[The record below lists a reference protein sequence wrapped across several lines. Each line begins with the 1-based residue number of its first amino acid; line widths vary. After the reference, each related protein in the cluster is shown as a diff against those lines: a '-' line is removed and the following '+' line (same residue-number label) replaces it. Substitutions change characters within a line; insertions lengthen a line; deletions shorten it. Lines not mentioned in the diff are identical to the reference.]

1 MLVRCRQLIP
11 LLFTTVRVVRSAKK
25 TVITTPQ
32 FSSHRSTM
40 SNNKITK
47 QPVQGVGGLSPS
59 FFDASS
65 KAYLADPKNKLACNA
80 LTASD
85 WEKVVGNNDEIR
97 SINPSFSK
105 KLLPD
110 MKSTSQRQSG
120 RCWLFAVLNVMR
132 REMVTKYNLN
142 DDFELSQTYLFFYDK
157 LEKCNYFLENIIAT
171 TDEKMEDRLLSH
183 LVDNP
188 IEDGGQWDMVVNIV
202 EKYGV
207 VPKYV
212 MPDVE
217 PAKFTRRMNNF
228 LLYQLRDYAKTLR
241 EMHQEGTA
249 VEVVRARK
257 EEMMETVYRILAIHL
272 GEPPQTFDWK
282 VHDKDKKFLSFPKQT
297 PQLFYQTH
305 VPTTVTDLVCVV
317 NDPRHPYGC
326 TMTVQMLGNV
336 QEGRQVLYLNLSME
350 DVIHYAKKT
359 IDQNQPVWFGCD
371 VGAESNVKGQGLMS
385 TDLWDYDSV
394 FGTTP
399 HLSKADRLRYG
410 QSLMTHAMV
419 LTGYDEDDSTKD
431 EPSQWRVEN
440 SWGDD
445 HGDKGYSLLK
455 KKWFREYVYEIAVH
469 QDLLSDEHKAALSKK
484 PDITLPPWDPM
495 GALA

>member
-1 MLVRCRQLIP
+1 M
-11 LLFTTVRVVRSAKK
+11 
-25 TVITTPQ
+25 
-32 FSSHRSTM
+32 
-40 SNNKITK
+40 
-47 QPVQGVGGLSPS
+47 G
-59 FFDASS
+59 
-65 KAYLADPKNKLACNA
+65 
-80 LTASD
+80 
-85 WEKVVGNNDEIR
+85 
-97 SINPSFSK
+97 
-105 KLLPD
+105 
-110 MKSTSQRQSG
+110 
-120 RCWLFAVLNVMR
+120 
-132 REMVTKYNLN
+132 
-142 DDFELSQTYLFFYDK
+142 
-157 LEKCNYFLENIIAT
+157 
-171 TDEKMEDRLLSH
+171 
-183 LVDNP
+183 
-188 IEDGGQWDMVVNIV
+188 VNIV

-228 LLYQLRDYAKTLR
+228 LLYQLRDYAHELR
-241 EMHQEGTA
+241 GMLQQDGTS

-257 EEMMETVYRILAIHL
+257 EEMMATVYRILAIHL

-282 VHDKDKKFLSFPKQT
+282 VHDKDKKFLSFPQQT
-297 PQLFYQTH
+297 PHLFYQTH
-305 VPTTVTDLVCVV
+305 VPTTVVDLVCIV

-336 QEGRQVLYLNLSME
+336 QEGREVLYLNLSMD
-350 DVIHYAKKT
+350 DVIKYAKKT
-359 IDQNQPVWFGCD
+359 IDNNQPLWFGCD

-385 TDLWDYDSV
+385 TDLWDYDAV
-394 FGTTP
+394 FSTTP

-419 LTGYDEDDSTKD
+419 LTGYDDDSTTKD

-469 QDLLSDEHKAALSKK
+469 TDILSDEHKAALSKK
-484 PDITLPPWDPM
+484 QPDITLPPWDPM